1 MKDNGHLSPSQRAL
15 GVEIPS
21 VIALDYTGLNQ
32 CCHRALC
39 IAGDRLS
46 VRKAVQIRGRGVI
59 DAVAGTVQ
67 RSLGRTMA
75 SSRVREAEGLNLPS
89 LPPCAIP
96 SALAEEMAWA

>member
-46 VRKAVQIRGRGVI
+46 IRKAVQIRGRGVI

-67 RSLGRTMA
+67 RSLEKDHGILA
-75 SSRVREAEGLNLPS
+75 GKGGGGVKSSVTAALCDPQ
-89 LPPCAIP
+89 C
-96 SALAEEMAWA
+96 LAEEMAWA